1 MFAVCTVR
9 RGVMFVF
16 YCVKFKLWVA
26 VEWVDQVLETELHVP
41 GRNPASVLRF
51 QLYQAT
57 LSRKTP
63 VPCLFGGTFRGPWR
77 YVYKK
82 STNIFAFIADPS
94 MEPCPRSLTQAMA
107 DRGRF
112 MSDEECNPSNRE
124 GCSRFH
130 DGAVQCFKMVN
141 PR

>member
-1 MFAVCTVR
+1 MRRSGVR
-9 RGVMFVF
+9 DRAGDR
-16 YCVKFKLWVA
+16 A
-26 VEWVDQVLETELHVP
+26 IP
-41 GRNPASVLRF
+41 GRNPCVSRF
-51 QLYQAT
+51 RLYQAT
-57 LSRKTP
+57 PSRKRP
-63 VPCLFGGTFRGPWR
+63 VPGLFGGTFRGPR
-77 YVYKK
+77 LYIKK
-82 STNIFAFIADPS
+82 SLSHFFAFIADPS

-130 DGAVQCFKMVN
+130 EGAVQCFKMVR